1 MSTVRRSGGQAVGE
15 LLLLGLFTVIPTL
28 RLVAQDSL
36 SSRPPAPAPLA
47 PVRFPPFAESLLPNG
62 MKLLVVES
70 HAQPVLSVSLSFPAG
85 DVTDPAGKEGLAT
98 IAAQILTKGAGS
110 RTGDQISAAIEGVG
124 GSLSASSGDDF
135 FTVGFDVLRD
145 HADLAFGLLAD
156 VVRRPT
162 FPAEE
167 LELARTQAIS
177 GLRYDLS
184 QPSAIASRTFA
195 HEIYGTNPYGRHA
208 TEASYGAITRGD
220 VTGFAASRLRP
231 SGALLVLAGDV
242 TPAQARAFAL
252 KAFGD
257 WRGIPARVAP
267 PAPVPV
273 KTRTEI
279 VLVHRPGS
287 VQSNIIL
294 GNTTYPPTDS
304 GYYAAR
310 IATQALGGGADSRL
324 FMILREQKSWT
335 YGSYAALDRH
345 RGVGDWQASFEG
357 RTEVTDSA
365 LREML
370 HQVDRMRA
378 APLADSEL
386 NNTKGYLIG
395 SFPLTIQTPGQI
407 AGAVTNAK
415 LLGLGNDYVRL
426 YRERLAAVTAARA
439 MAAAART
446 YHRRGLTIVVVG
458 DATQL
463 YDKLLAIAPVR
474 LVNIDGA
481 PLAVEALHP
490 KASTLRF
497 DPSQIVSRTDSFQFV
512 VQGKPLGAQVSTVRR
527 SADSLVYQETLT
539 LPMGLGSQQTTV
551 VFDPRTLFVRQ
562 VDQTGTVRG
571 QASAIHLIYD
581 GGRVKGT
588 ASIPQPPPAT
598 APRAITIDTAVSAT
612 TYDDNALSVLM
623 PALPLAVGATFNV
636 ETFSAGDGATRLITL
651 KVAAQDTIAVPA
663 GTFPA
668 YRVEMSGGSQD
679 VVFHVSVAAP
689 RRILKIEPVG
699 TPVAIELVK

>member
-1 MSTVRRSGGQAVGE
+1 MTAVRRSGGQAVGVAFAVCI
-15 LLLLGLFTVIPTL
+15 LASSPVL
-28 RLVAQDSL
+28 RLAAQDSL
-36 SSRPPAPAPLA
+36 PSKPPAPAPLA
-47 PVRFPPFAESLLPNG
+47 PVRFPPFAESTLPNG
-62 MKLLVVES
+62 MRLLVVES
-70 HAQPVLSVSLSFPAG
+70 HAQPVLSVTLSFPAG

-98 IAAQILTKGAGS
+98 LAAQVLTKGAGA
-110 RTGDQISAAIEGVG
+110 RTGDQISSAIEGVG
-124 GSLSASSGDDF
+124 GSLSATSGDDF
-135 FTVGFDVLRD
+135 FTAGFDVLRD
-145 HADLAFGLLAD
+145 HAELAFSLLAD

-162 FPAEE
+162 FPADEVD
-167 LELARTQAIS
+167 LARTQAIS
-177 GLRYDLS
+177 GLRLDLS
-184 QPSAIASRTFA
+184 QPSAIAARTFA
-195 HEIYGTNPYGRHA
+195 HEIYGNNPYGRHA
-208 TEASYGAITRGD
+208 TEASYGAITRAD
-220 VTGFAASRLRP
+220 VTGFAAAHLRP
-231 SGALLVLAGDV
+231 SGALLVMAGDV

-257 WRGIPARVAP
+257 WRGVPAPARPMP
-267 PAPVPV
+267 PPPV
-273 KTRTEI
+273 KSRTEI

-287 VQSNIIL
+287 VQSNIVL

-310 IATQALGGGADSRL
+310 VATQALGGGADSRL
-324 FMILREQKSWT
+324 FLILREQKSWT

-345 RGVGDWQASFEG
+345 RGVGDWQATFEG

-370 HQVDRMRA
+370 HQVDRMRTE
-378 APLADSEL
+378 PLADSEL
-386 NNTKGYLIG
+386 ANTKGFLIG
-395 SFPLTIQTPGQI
+395 SFPLSIQTPGQI
-407 AGAVTNAK
+407 AGAVANAK
-415 LLGLGNDYVRL
+415 LLGLGNDYVQR
-426 YRERLAAVTAARA
+426 YRDRLAAVSAARA

-474 LVNIDGA
+474 LLNVDGKPITPA
-481 PLAVEALHP
+481 DLHP
-490 KASTLRF
+490 TASTLHF
-497 DPSQIVSRTDSFQFV
+497 DPSQIVSRSDSFQFV
-512 VQGKPLGAQVSTVRR
+512 VQGKPLGTQLSSIRR

-551 VFDPRTLFVRQ
+551 VFDPITLSVRQ

-571 QASAIHLIYD
+571 QASAIHLTYG
-581 GGRVKGT
+581 GGRAKGT

-598 APRAITIDTAVSAT
+598 APRSITIDTAVSAT
-612 TYDDNALSVLM
+612 TYDDNALRVLM
-623 PALPLAVGATFNV
+623 PALPLAVGASFNIQ
-636 ETFSAGDGATRLITL
+636 TFSAGDGATRLITL

-689 RRILKIEPVG
+689 RRVLKIEPVG
-699 TPVAIELVK
+699 TPVSIELVK